1 MTQSRILYTT
11 QKGVDVKIGDL
22 VYVPYYKEYGII
34 VRNDGI
40 EDLWHV
46 AYTSGCHST
55 EYEDDMEMISASR

>member
-1 MTQSRILYTT
+1 M
-11 QKGVDVKIGDL
+11 KIGDL